1 MRLNSSRRSPADPV
15 DHIDLNILTMLF
27 SQARVSKVQMSTE
40 VGVSAS
46 RCHERMQR
54 LEQSGVIRGYH
65 ADIDLARLA
74 SSLQFLV
81 QIKLLNDTAART
93 KQFEKVVLKIPE
105 IVACQSVLGHIDYI
119 ITVVAASIEKY
130 GEVIAELRAHG
141 GGEFDF
147 VTFPVSKSIKTI
159 GQGELRQIVERLTSG
174 VDV

>member
-1 MRLNSSRRSPADPV
+1 MRPTSARHPHIDRV
-15 DHIDLNILTMLF
+15 DQIDLNILTMLF

-54 LEQSGVIRGYH
+54 LEQSGVVRGYH
-65 ADIDLARLA
+65 ADIDLSRLA
-74 SSLQFLV
+74 SSLQFVV
-81 QIKLLNDTAART
+81 QIKLLNDTAARS
-93 KQFEKVVLKIPE
+93 KQFEKAILKLPE

-130 GEVIAELRAHG
+130 GEVIAELRTQG

-147 VTFPVSKSIKTI
+147 VTFPVSKSIKTV
-159 GQGELRQIVERLTSG
+159 GQGDLRQLVERLRG
-174 VDV
+174 LDI